1 MKTTARPILRIFS
14 PPNHADICDLF
25 SCLGGL
31 TSCSFIYDDK
41 LLSKVTRPET
51 FGLTIPNCPATQRHE
66 ARIFV
71 RTFLSIL
78 STVGFVATLGGV

>member
-1 MKTTARPILRIFS
+1 MKTTARPLS
-14 PPNHADICDLF
+14 KN
-25 SCLGGL
+25 
-31 TSCSFIYDDK
+31 
-41 LLSKVTRPET
+41 LLSYHANTRFLFVGRPTYDGTRKFTE
-51 FGLTIPNCPATQRHE
+51 FLLCSLRSPCSVTQRHE

>member
-14 PPNHADICDLF
+14 PPNHANTRFLF
-25 SCLGGL
+25 LGGPTL
-31 TSCSFIYDDK
+31 CSFNYDDK

-78 STVGFVATLGGV
+78 STAGFVATLGGV